1 MQPFNSSL
9 FTHNSSLGPTVR
21 ATLTLK
27 NPLGLHARAAA
38 LWVRTVS
45 RFAAQVTVTIGGQRV
60 DGRSVLE
67 LMTLGAP
74 QGSVI
79 EVEAS
84 GMDAP
89 ELLAAVTELAE
100 NNFYEA

>member
-1 MQPFNSSL
+1 MR
-9 FTHNSSLGPTVR
+9 V
-21 ATLTLK
+21 TLTLK

-45 RFAAQVTVTIGGQRV
+45 RFAAQVTVTMDKQRV
-60 DGRSVLE
+60 DGRGVLE
-67 LMTLGAP
+67 LMTLGAA

-84 GMDAP
+84 GVDAP
-89 ELLAAVTELAE
+89 ELLAAVSELVE
-100 NNFYEA
+100 NNFYET